1 MKKLLLFISVLNLI
15 YVFITLIS
23 DELDNI
29 FLVPF
34 GFPLLTTAVLFILS
48 VVSFIFD
55 ENGTSKRTL
64 STLSAIINIF
74 PILLVSP
81 MFIFL

>member
-1 MKKLLLFISVLNLI
+1 MKRLLLFISVLNLI
-15 YVFITLIS
+15 YVFITMIS

-64 STLSAIINIF
+64 SILCTIINLL
-74 PILLVSP
+74 PILQVAG

>member
-64 STLSAIINIF
+64 STLSAIINIL

>member
-1 MKKLLLFISVLNLI
+1 MKKLLLFISFLNLI

-64 STLSAIINIF
+64 STLSAIINIL

>member
-1 MKKLLLFISVLNLI
+1 MKRLLFFISVLNLI
-15 YVFITLIS
+15 YVFITMIS

-64 STLSAIINIF
+64 SILCTIINLL
-74 PILLVSP
+74 PILQVAG

>member
-1 MKKLLLFISVLNLI
+1 MKKLLLFISGLNLI

-64 STLSAIINIF
+64 STLSAIINIL

>member
-1 MKKLLLFISVLNLI
+1 MKKLLLSVSVLNLI
-15 YVFITLIS
+15 YVFISMVS
-23 DELDNI
+23 DELNNI

-55 ENGTSKRTL
+55 ENGTDRRTL
-64 STLSAIINIF
+64 SILSTIINLL
-74 PILLVSP
+74 PILFVAS

>member
-1 MKKLLLFISVLNLI
+1 MKKLLLLLSFLNLI
-15 YVFITLIS
+15 YVFITMAS

-34 GFPLLTTAVLFILS
+34 GFPLLTTTVLFILS

-64 STLSAIINIF
+64 SILSTIINLL
-74 PILLVSP
+74 PILFVAS

>member
-1 MKKLLLFISVLNLI
+1 MKLLLLFISVLNLI
-15 YVFITLIS
+15 YVFITSVS
-23 DELDNI
+23 DEFDNI

-34 GFPLLTTAVLFILS
+34 GFPLITTTVLFILS

-64 STLSAIINIF
+64 SILNTIINTL
-74 PILLVSP
+74 PILLVAQ
-81 MFIFL
+81 MFIIL

>member
-1 MKKLLLFISVLNLI
+1 MKRLLLFISVLNLI
-15 YVFITLIS
+15 YVFITMIS

-64 STLSAIINIF
+64 SILCTIINLL
-74 PILLVSP
+74 PILQVAT